1 MNPLTNV
8 KNIQKLGE
16 QELLGD
22 RKTSWHDQYKNSA
35 WIFIGGLPYDLT
47 EGDVITVFSQFGE
60 VVNINLIRDKDTG
73 KQKGYGFLCYEDQ
86 RSTILAV
93 DNFNGT
99 KILGRTIRVDHVSNY
114 KTPKDSKN
122 IDEETKKLRKEG
134 CAPKRFSY

>member
-1 MNPLTNV
+1 MYRNV

-114 KTPKDSKN
+114 KAPKDSKN

-134 CAPKRFSY
+134 CAPKKFNY